1 MGKYLVNLV
10 VQKRATFALN
20 PEKGVSVTTRIATND
35 LSMSNA
41 ERDERTVELLT
52 EALDRDPL
60 HRRAIEAEVVALNAS
75 LAHYLANRYRRRG
88 ISDEDLRQVALL
100 GLMKAI
106 RGFTPGRATGFA
118 AYAIPTIRGELRRHF
133 RDAGWTIRPPRRIQ
147 ELQPRIRST
156 QAELVH
162 TLHREPTVQEL
173 ATALGVEIDDIL
185 EATAVDS
192 CFTPQSLDAPIR
204 GNSGDLTIEP
214 AFDDH
219 GFDDAEARVVLEPA
233 LTSLAAR
240 DRRILDLRFS
250 DGLTQAQIGEVI
262 GISQMQVSRILTR
275 VLGQMREIIEGAA
288 A

>member
-1 MGKYLVNLV
+1 M
-10 VQKRATFALN
+10 
-20 PEKGVSVTTRIATND
+20 TTARIAMND
-35 LSMSNA
+35 VHVPVSNA
-41 ERDERTVELLT
+41 ERDQRTVQLLT
-52 EALDRDPL
+52 DAAAGDPCDRQ
-60 HRRAIEAEVVALNAS
+60 AVEAEVVALNAS

-106 RGFTPGRATGFA
+106 RGFTPGRPTGFA

-162 TLHREPTVQEL
+162 TLHRDPTVEEL

-204 GNSGDLTIEP
+204 GSSGDLTIEP
-214 AFDDH
+214 AFDDQ

-233 LTSLAAR
+233 LRGLAER
-240 DRRILDLRFS
+240 DRQILDLRFAE
-250 DGLTQAQIGEVI
+250 GLTQAQIGEAI

-275 VLGQMREIIEGAA
+275 VLGQMRAA
-288 A
+288 IVGEAA